1 MRFLNFHKDGE
12 FKLGLKTEQSVLD
25 VETASSTLGMEVPCT
40 YDTVVNNGMGDFS
53 QWDSLIEKAL
63 GIPECCLDQDRL
75 EIGPAVINPH
85 KVICVGLNYRE
96 HAAEAGMDIPNE
108 PVLFNKFNNSIAAPG
123 QTIDITGLVR
133 VDYEAELAFVMGE
146 QTRRVSVED
155 ALDKVFGYCT
165 SNDISER
172 ELQFRSGQWLLGKAL
187 DGFLPIGP
195 YLVTS
200 DEVPDP
206 QDLSIRG
213 WLNGEIRQDSNTS
226 DMIFTVAEIIS
237 YISQYITL
245 DPGDVVITGTPPGVI
260 MGREDKAWMKEGD
273 SYAVEIGNLGKLSN
287 TMRETQSCHPLHS

>member
-12 FKLGLKTEQSVLD
+12 FKLGLKTQESVLD
-25 VETASSTLGMEVPCT
+25 VETASSMLGMELPCT
-40 YDTVVNNGMGDFS
+40 YDTVVNGNMGGFS
-53 QWDSLIEKAL
+53 QWDSLIEEAL
-63 GIPECCLDQDRL
+63 GIPGCCLDENSL
-75 EIGPAVINPH
+75 KVGPAVINPH

-123 QTIDITGLVR
+123 QDIDITGLVR

-146 QTRRVSVED
+146 QTRRVSVD
-155 ALDKVFGYCT
+155 NALDKVFGYCT

-237 YISQYITL
+237 YISRYITL

-260 MGREDKAWMKEGD
+260 MGREDKAWMTEGD

-287 TMRETQSCHPLHS
+287 TMRSGT

>member
-12 FKLGLKTEQSVLD
+12 FKLGLKTQESVLD
-25 VETASSTLGMEVPCT
+25 VETASSMLGMELPCT
-40 YDTVVNNGMGDFS
+40 YDTVVNGNMGGFS
-53 QWDSLIEKAL
+53 QWDSLIEEAL
-63 GIPECCLDQDRL
+63 GIPECCLDENSL
-75 EIGPAVINPH
+75 KVGPAVINPH

-123 QTIDITGLVR
+123 QDIDITGLVR

-146 QTRRVSVED
+146 QTRRVSVD
-155 ALDKVFGYCT
+155 NALDKVFGYCT

-237 YISQYITL
+237 YVSRYITL

-260 MGREDKAWMKEGD
+260 MGREDKTWMTEGD

-287 TMRETQSCHPLHS
+287 TMRSGT

>member
-12 FKLGLKTEQSVLD
+12 FKLGLKTQESVLD
-25 VETASSTLGMEVPCT
+25 VETASSMLGMELPCT
-40 YDTVVNNGMGDFS
+40 YDTVVNGNMGGFS
-53 QWDSLIEKAL
+53 QWDSLIEEAL
-63 GIPECCLDQDRL
+63 GIPECCLDENSL
-75 EIGPAVINPH
+75 KVGPAVINPH

-123 QTIDITGLVR
+123 QDIDITGLVR

-146 QTRRVSVED
+146 QTRRVSVD
-155 ALDKVFGYCT
+155 NALDKVFGYCT

-237 YISQYITL
+237 YISRYITL

-260 MGREDKAWMKEGD
+260 MGREDKAWMTEGD

-287 TMRETQSCHPLHS
+287 TMRSGT

>member
-12 FKLGLKTEQSVLD
+12 FKLGLKTQESVLD
-25 VETASSTLGMEVPCT
+25 VETASSMLGMELPCT
-40 YDTVVNNGMGDFS
+40 YDTVVNGNMGGFS
-53 QWDSLIEKAL
+53 QWDSLIEEAL
-63 GIPECCLDQDRL
+63 GIPECCLDENSL
-75 EIGPAVINPH
+75 KVGPAVINPH

-123 QTIDITGLVR
+123 QDIDITGLVR

-146 QTRRVSVED
+146 QTRRVSVD
-155 ALDKVFGYCT
+155 NALNKVFGYCT

-237 YISQYITL
+237 YISRYITL

-260 MGREDKAWMKEGD
+260 MGREDKAWMTEGD

-287 TMRETQSCHPLHS
+287 TMRSGT

>member
-12 FKLGLKTEQSVLD
+12 FKLGLKTQESVLD
-25 VETASSTLGMEVPCT
+25 VETASSMLGMELPCT
-40 YDTVVNNGMGDFS
+40 YDTVVNGNMGGFS
-53 QWDSLIEKAL
+53 QWDSLIEQAL
-63 GIPECCLDQDRL
+63 GIPECCLDENSL
-75 EIGPAVINPH
+75 KVGPAVINPH

-123 QTIDITGLVR
+123 QDIDITGLVR

-146 QTRRVSVED
+146 QTRRVSVD
-155 ALDKVFGYCT
+155 NALDKVFGYCT

-237 YISQYITL
+237 YVSRYITL

-260 MGREDKAWMKEGD
+260 MGREDKAWMTEGD

-287 TMRETQSCHPLHS
+287 TMRSGT

>member
-12 FKLGLKTEQSVLD
+12 FKLGLKTQESVLD
-25 VETASSTLGMEVPCT
+25 VETASSMLGMELPCT
-40 YDTVVNNGMGDFS
+40 YDTVVNGNMGGFS
-53 QWDSLIEKAL
+53 QWDSLIEEAL
-63 GIPECCLDQDRL
+63 GIPECCLDENSL
-75 EIGPAVINPH
+75 KVGPAVINPH

-123 QTIDITGLVR
+123 QDIDITGLVR

-146 QTRRVSVED
+146 QTRRVSVD
-155 ALDKVFGYCT
+155 NALDKVFGYCT

-226 DMIFTVAEIIS
+226 DMSFTVAEIIS
-237 YISQYITL
+237 YISRYITL

-260 MGREDKAWMKEGD
+260 MGREDKAWMTEGD

-287 TMRETQSCHPLHS
+287 TMRSGT

>member
-12 FKLGLKTEQSVLD
+12 FKLGLKTQESVLD
-25 VETASSTLGMEVPCT
+25 VETASSMLGMELPCT
-40 YDTVVNNGMGDFS
+40 YDTVVNGNMGGFS
-53 QWDSLIEKAL
+53 QWDSLIEEAL
-63 GIPECCLDQDRL
+63 GIPECCLDENSL
-75 EIGPAVINPH
+75 KLGPAVINPY

-123 QTIDITGLVR
+123 QDIDITGLVR

-146 QTRRVSVED
+146 QTRRVSVD
-155 ALDKVFGYCT
+155 NALDKVFGYCT

-237 YISQYITL
+237 YISRYITL

-260 MGREDKAWMKEGD
+260 MGREDKAWMTEGD

-287 TMRETQSCHPLHS
+287 TMRSGT

>member
-12 FKLGLKTEQSVLD
+12 FKLGLKTQESVLD
-25 VETASSTLGMEVPCT
+25 VEKASSMLGMELPCT
-40 YDTVVNNGMGDFS
+40 YDTVVNRSMGSFP
-53 QWDSLIEKAL
+53 QLDSLIEEAL
-63 GIPECCLDQDRL
+63 EIPECCLDENSL
-75 EIGPAVINPH
+75 KVGPAVINPH

-123 QTIDITGLVR
+123 QDIDITGLVR

-146 QTRRVSVED
+146 QTRRVSVD
-155 ALDKVFGYCT
+155 NALDKVFGYCT

-260 MGREDKAWMKEGD
+260 MGREDKAWMTEGD

-287 TMRETQSCHPLHS
+287 TMRSGT

>member
-12 FKLGLKTEQSVLD
+12 FKLGLKTQESVLD
-25 VETASSTLGMEVPCT
+25 VETASSMLGMELPCT
-40 YDTVVNNGMGDFS
+40 YDTVVNGNMGGFS
-53 QWDSLIEKAL
+53 QWDSLIEEAL
-63 GIPECCLDQDRL
+63 GIPECCLDENSL
-75 EIGPAVINPH
+75 KLGPAVINPH

-123 QTIDITGLVR
+123 QDIDITGLVR

-146 QTRRVSVED
+146 QTRRVSVD
-155 ALDKVFGYCT
+155 NALDKVFGYCT

-237 YISQYITL
+237 YISRYITL

-260 MGREDKAWMKEGD
+260 MGREDKAWMTEGD

-287 TMRETQSCHPLHS
+287 TMRSGT

>member
-12 FKLGLKTEQSVLD
+12 FKLGLKTQESVLD
-25 VETASSTLGMEVPCT
+25 VETASSMLGMELPCT
-40 YDTVVNNGMGDFS
+40 YDTVVNGNMGGFS
-53 QWDSLIEKAL
+53 QWDSLIEEAL
-63 GIPECCLDQDRL
+63 GIPECCLDENSL
-75 EIGPAVINPH
+75 KVGPAVINPH

-123 QTIDITGLVR
+123 QDIDITGLVR

-146 QTRRVSVED
+146 QTRRVSVD
-155 ALDKVFGYCT
+155 NALDKVFGYCT

-213 WLNGEIRQDSNTS
+213 WLNGEIRQYSNTS

-237 YISQYITL
+237 YIS
-245 DPGDVVITGTPPGVI
+245 
-260 MGREDKAWMKEGD
+260 R
-273 SYAVEIGNLGKLSN
+273 
-287 TMRETQSCHPLHS
+287 

>member
-1 MRFLNFHKDGE
+1 M
-12 FKLGLKTEQSVLD
+12 
-25 VETASSTLGMEVPCT
+25 
-40 YDTVVNNGMGDFS
+40 
-53 QWDSLIEKAL
+53 
-63 GIPECCLDQDRL
+63 
-75 EIGPAVINPH
+75 INPH

-123 QTIDITGLVR
+123 QDIDITGLVR

-146 QTRRVSVED
+146 QTRRVSVD
-155 ALDKVFGYCT
+155 NALDKVFGYCT

-260 MGREDKAWMKEGD
+260 MGREDKAWMTEGD

-287 TMRETQSCHPLHS
+287 TMRETKRA

>member
-12 FKLGLKTEQSVLD
+12 FKLGLKTQESVLD
-25 VETASSTLGMEVPCT
+25 VEKASSMLGMELPCT
-40 YDTVVNNGMGDFS
+40 YDTVVNGNMGGFS
-53 QWDSLIEKAL
+53 QWDSLIEEAL
-63 GIPECCLDQDRL
+63 GIPECCLDENSL
-75 EIGPAVINPH
+75 KVGPAVINPH

-123 QTIDITGLVR
+123 QDIDITGLVR

-146 QTRRVSVED
+146 QTRRVSVD
-155 ALDKVFGYCT
+155 NALDKVFGYCT

-237 YISQYITL
+237 YISRYITL

-260 MGREDKAWMKEGD
+260 MGREDKAWMTDGD

-287 TMRETQSCHPLHS
+287 TMRSGT

>member
-12 FKLGLKTEQSVLD
+12 FKLGLKTQESVLD
-25 VETASSTLGMEVPCT
+25 VETASSMLGMELPCT
-40 YDTVVNNGMGDFS
+40 YDTVVNGNMGGFS
-53 QWDSLIEKAL
+53 QWARLIEEAL
-63 GIPECCLDQDRL
+63 GIPECCLDENSL
-75 EIGPAVINPH
+75 KVGPAVINPH

-123 QTIDITGLVR
+123 QDIDITGLVR

-146 QTRRVSVED
+146 QTRRVSVD
-155 ALDKVFGYCT
+155 NALDKVFGYCT

-213 WLNGEIRQDSNTS
+213 WLKGEIRQDSNTS

-237 YISQYITL
+237 YISRYITL

-260 MGREDKAWMKEGD
+260 MGREDKTWMTEGD

-287 TMRETQSCHPLHS
+287 TMRSRA

>member
-12 FKLGLKTEQSVLD
+12 FKLGLKTQESVLD
-25 VETASSTLGMEVPCT
+25 VETASSMLGMELPCT
-40 YDTVVNNGMGDFS
+40 YDTVVNGNMGGFS
-53 QWDSLIEKAL
+53 QWDSLIEEAL
-63 GIPECCLDQDRL
+63 GIPECCLDENSL
-75 EIGPAVINPH
+75 KVGPAVINPH

-123 QTIDITGLVR
+123 QDIDITGLVR

-146 QTRRVSVED
+146 QTRRVSVD
-155 ALDKVFGYCT
+155 NALDKVFGYCT

-237 YISQYITL
+237 YISRYITL

-260 MGREDKAWMKEGD
+260 MGREDKTWMTEGD

-287 TMRETQSCHPLHS
+287 TMRSRA

>member
-12 FKLGLKTEQSVLD
+12 FKLGLKTQESVLD
-25 VETASSTLGMEVPCT
+25 VETASSMLGMELPCT
-40 YDTVVNNGMGDFS
+40 YDTVVNGNMGGFS
-53 QWDSLIEKAL
+53 QWDSLIEEAL
-63 GIPECCLDQDRL
+63 GIPECCLDENSL
-75 EIGPAVINPH
+75 KVGPAVINPH

-123 QTIDITGLVR
+123 QDIDITGLIR

-146 QTRRVSVED
+146 QTRRVSVD
-155 ALDKVFGYCT
+155 NALDKVFGYCT

-237 YISQYITL
+237 YISRYITL

-260 MGREDKAWMKEGD
+260 MGREDKAWMTEGD

-287 TMRETQSCHPLHS
+287 TMRSGT

>member
-12 FKLGLKTEQSVLD
+12 FKLGLKTQESVLD
-25 VETASSTLGMEVPCT
+25 VETASSMLGMELPCT
-40 YDTVVNNGMGDFS
+40 YDTVVNGNMGGFS
-53 QWDSLIEKAL
+53 QWDSLIEEAL
-63 GIPECCLDQDRL
+63 GIPECCLDENSL
-75 EIGPAVINPH
+75 KLGPAVINPH

-123 QTIDITGLVR
+123 QDIDITGLVR

-146 QTRRVSVED
+146 QTRRVSVD
-155 ALDKVFGYCT
+155 NALDKVFGYCT

-237 YISQYITL
+237 YISRYITL

-260 MGREDKAWMKEGD
+260 MGREDKTWMTEGD

-287 TMRETQSCHPLHS
+287 TMRSGT

>member
-12 FKLGLKTEQSVLD
+12 FKLGLKTQESVLD
-25 VETASSTLGMEVPCT
+25 VEKASSMLGMELPCT
-40 YDTVVNNGMGDFS
+40 YDTVVNRSMGGFP
-53 QWDSLIEKAL
+53 QLDSLIEEAL
-63 GIPECCLDQDRL
+63 EIPECCLDENSL
-75 EIGPAVINPH
+75 KVGPAVINPH

-123 QTIDITGLVR
+123 QDIDITGLVR

-146 QTRRVSVED
+146 QTRRVSVD
-155 ALDKVFGYCT
+155 NALDKVFGYCT

-260 MGREDKAWMKEGD
+260 MGREDKAWMTDGD

-287 TMRETQSCHPLHS
+287 TMRSGT

>member
-12 FKLGLKTEQSVLD
+12 FKLGLKTQESVLD
-25 VETASSTLGMEVPCT
+25 VEKASSMLGMELPCT
-40 YDTVVNNGMGDFS
+40 YDTVVNGNMGGFS
-53 QWDSLIEKAL
+53 QWDSLIEEAL
-63 GIPECCLDQDRL
+63 GIPECCLDENSL
-75 EIGPAVINPH
+75 KVGPAVINPH

-123 QTIDITGLVR
+123 QDIDITGLVR

-146 QTRRVSVED
+146 QTRRVSVD
-155 ALDKVFGYCT
+155 NALDKVFGYCT

-237 YISQYITL
+237 YISRYITL

-260 MGREDKAWMKEGD
+260 MGREDKAWMTEGD

-287 TMRETQSCHPLHS
+287 TMRSGT

>member
-12 FKLGLKTEQSVLD
+12 FKLGLKTQESVLD
-25 VETASSTLGMEVPCT
+25 VETASSMLGMELPCT
-40 YDTVVNNGMGDFS
+40 YDTVVNGNMGGFS
-53 QWDSLIEKAL
+53 QWDSLIEEAL
-63 GIPECCLDQDRL
+63 GIPECCLDENSL
-75 EIGPAVINPH
+75 KLGPAVINPH

-123 QTIDITGLVR
+123 QDIDITGLVR

-146 QTRRVSVED
+146 QTRRVSVD
-155 ALDKVFGYCT
+155 NALDKVFGYCT

-213 WLNGEIRQDSNTS
+213 WLNGEIRQYSNTS

-237 YISQYITL
+237 YVSRYITL

-260 MGREDKAWMKEGD
+260 MGREDKAWMTEGD

-287 TMRETQSCHPLHS
+287 TMRSGT

>member
-12 FKLGLKTEQSVLD
+12 FKLGLKTQESVLD
-25 VETASSTLGMEVPCT
+25 VETASSMLGMELPCT
-40 YDTVVNNGMGDFS
+40 YDTVVNGNMGGFS
-53 QWDSLIEKAL
+53 QWDSLIEEAL
-63 GIPECCLDQDRL
+63 GIPECCLDENSL
-75 EIGPAVINPH
+75 KLGPAVINPH

-123 QTIDITGLVR
+123 QDIDITGLVR

-146 QTRRVSVED
+146 QTRRVSVD
-155 ALDKVFGYCT
+155 NALDKVFGYCT

-226 DMIFTVAEIIS
+226 DMIFTVAELIS
-237 YISQYITL
+237 YISRYITL

-260 MGREDKAWMKEGD
+260 MGREDKTWMTEGD

-287 TMRETQSCHPLHS
+287 TMRSGT

>member
-12 FKLGLKTEQSVLD
+12 FKLGLKTQESVLD
-25 VETASSTLGMEVPCT
+25 VETASSMLGMELPCT
-40 YDTVVNNGMGDFS
+40 YDTVVNGNMGGFS
-53 QWDSLIEKAL
+53 QWDSLIEEAL
-63 GIPECCLDQDRL
+63 GIPECCLDENSL
-75 EIGPAVINPH
+75 KVGPAVINPH

-123 QTIDITGLVR
+123 QDIDITGLVR
-133 VDYEAELAFVMGE
+133 VDFEAELAFVMGE
-146 QTRRVSVED
+146 QTRRVSVD
-155 ALDKVFGYCT
+155 NALDKVFGYCT

-237 YISQYITL
+237 YISRYITL

-260 MGREDKAWMKEGD
+260 MGREDKTWMTEGD

-287 TMRETQSCHPLHS
+287 TMRSGT

>member
-12 FKLGLKTEQSVLD
+12 FKLGLKTQESVLD
-25 VETASSTLGMEVPCT
+25 VETASSMLGMELPCT
-40 YDTVVNNGMGDFS
+40 YDTVVNGNMGGFS
-53 QWDSLIEKAL
+53 QWASLIEEAL
-63 GIPECCLDQDRL
+63 GIPECCLDENSL
-75 EIGPAVINPH
+75 KLGPAVINPH

-123 QTIDITGLVR
+123 QDIDITGLVR

-146 QTRRVSVED
+146 QTRRVSVD
-155 ALDKVFGYCT
+155 NALDKVFGYCT

-237 YISQYITL
+237 YISRYITL

-260 MGREDKAWMKEGD
+260 MGREDKAWMTEGD

-287 TMRETQSCHPLHS
+287 TMRSGT

>member
-12 FKLGLKTEQSVLD
+12 FKLGLKTQESVLD
-25 VETASSTLGMEVPCT
+25 VETASSMLGMELPCT
-40 YDTVVNNGMGDFS
+40 YDTVVNGNMGGFS
-53 QWDSLIEKAL
+53 QWDSLIEEAL
-63 GIPECCLDQDRL
+63 GIPECCLDENSL
-75 EIGPAVINPH
+75 KVGPAVINPH

-123 QTIDITGLVR
+123 QDIDITGLVR

-146 QTRRVSVED
+146 QTRRVSVD
-155 ALDKVFGYCT
+155 NALDKVFGYCT

-226 DMIFTVAEIIS
+226 DMIFTVAEIFS
-237 YISQYITL
+237 YISRYITL

-260 MGREDKAWMKEGD
+260 MGREDKTWMTEGD

-287 TMRETQSCHPLHS
+287 TMRSGT

>member
-12 FKLGLKTEQSVLD
+12 FKLGLKTQESVLD
-25 VETASSTLGMEVPCT
+25 VETASSMLGMELPCT
-40 YDTVVNNGMGDFS
+40 YDTVVNGNMGGFS
-53 QWDSLIEKAL
+53 QWDSLIEEAL
-63 GIPECCLDQDRL
+63 GIPECCLDENSL
-75 EIGPAVINPH
+75 KVGPAVINPH

-123 QTIDITGLVR
+123 QDIDITGLVR

-146 QTRRVSVED
+146 QTRRVSVD
-155 ALDKVFGYCT
+155 NALDKVFGYCT

-237 YISQYITL
+237 YISRYITL

-260 MGREDKAWMKEGD
+260 MGREDKAWMTEGD
-273 SYAVEIGNLGKLSN
+273 SYVVEIGNLGKLSN
-287 TMRETQSCHPLHS
+287 TMRSGT

>member
-12 FKLGLKTEQSVLD
+12 FKLGLKTQESVLD
-25 VETASSTLGMEVPCT
+25 VETASSMLGMELPCT
-40 YDTVVNNGMGDFS
+40 YDTVVHGNMGGFS
-53 QWDSLIEKAL
+53 QWDSLIEEAL
-63 GIPECCLDQDRL
+63 GIPECCLDENSL
-75 EIGPAVINPH
+75 KVGPAVINPH

-123 QTIDITGLVR
+123 QDIDITGLVR

-146 QTRRVSVED
+146 QTRRVSVD
-155 ALDKVFGYCT
+155 NALDKVFGYCT

-237 YISQYITL
+237 YISRYITL

-260 MGREDKAWMKEGD
+260 MGREDKAWMTEGD

-287 TMRETQSCHPLHS
+287 TMRSGT

>member
-12 FKLGLKTEQSVLD
+12 FKLGLKTQESVLD
-25 VETASSTLGMEVPCT
+25 VETASSMLGMELPCT
-40 YDTVVNNGMGDFS
+40 YDTVVNGNMGGFS
-53 QWDSLIEKAL
+53 QWDSLIEEAL
-63 GIPECCLDQDRL
+63 GIPECCLDENSL
-75 EIGPAVINPH
+75 KLGPAVINPH

-123 QTIDITGLVR
+123 QDIDITGLVR

-146 QTRRVSVED
+146 QTRRVSVD
-155 ALDKVFGYCT
+155 NALDKVFGYCT

-200 DEVPDP
+200 DAVPDP

-237 YISQYITL
+237 YISRYITL

-260 MGREDKAWMKEGD
+260 MGREDKAWMTEGD

-287 TMRETQSCHPLHS
+287 TMRSGT

>member
-12 FKLGLKTEQSVLD
+12 FKLGLKTQESVLD
-25 VETASSTLGMEVPCT
+25 VETASSMLGMELPCT
-40 YDTVVNNGMGDFS
+40 YDTVVNGNMGGFS
-53 QWDSLIEKAL
+53 QWDSLIEEAL
-63 GIPECCLDQDRL
+63 GIPECCLDENSL
-75 EIGPAVINPH
+75 KVGPAVINPH

-123 QTIDITGLVR
+123 QDIDITGLVR

-146 QTRRVSVED
+146 QTRRVSVD
-155 ALDKVFGYCT
+155 NALDKVFGYCT

-237 YISQYITL
+237 YISRYITL

-260 MGREDKAWMKEGD
+260 MGREDKTWMTEGD

-287 TMRETQSCHPLHS
+287 TMRSGT

>member
-12 FKLGLKTEQSVLD
+12 FKLGLKTQESVLD
-25 VETASSTLGMEVPCT
+25 VEKASSMLGMELPCT
-40 YDTVVNNGMGDFS
+40 YDTVVNGNMGGFS
-53 QWDSLIEKAL
+53 QWDSLIEEAL
-63 GIPECCLDQDRL
+63 GIPECCLDENSL
-75 EIGPAVINPH
+75 KVGPAVINPH

-123 QTIDITGLVR
+123 QDIDITGLVR

-146 QTRRVSVED
+146 QTRRVSVD
-155 ALDKVFGYCT
+155 NALDKVFGYCT

-260 MGREDKAWMKEGD
+260 MGREDKAWMTDGD

-287 TMRETQSCHPLHS
+287 TMRSGT

>member
-12 FKLGLKTEQSVLD
+12 FKLGLKTQESVLD
-25 VETASSTLGMEVPCT
+25 VETASSMLGMELPCT
-40 YDTVVNNGMGDFS
+40 YDTVVNGNMGGFS
-53 QWDSLIEKAL
+53 QWDSLIEEAL
-63 GIPECCLDQDRL
+63 GIPECCLDENSL
-75 EIGPAVINPH
+75 KVGPAVINPH

-123 QTIDITGLVR
+123 QDIDITGLVR

-146 QTRRVSVED
+146 QTRRVSVD
-155 ALDKVFGYCT
+155 NALDKVFGYWT

-237 YISQYITL
+237 YISRYITL

-260 MGREDKAWMKEGD
+260 MGREDKTWMTEGD

-287 TMRETQSCHPLHS
+287 TMRSGT

>member
-12 FKLGLKTEQSVLD
+12 FKLGLKTQESVLD
-25 VETASSTLGMEVPCT
+25 VETASSMLGMELPCT
-40 YDTVVNNGMGDFS
+40 YDTVVNGNMGGFS
-53 QWDSLIEKAL
+53 QWDSLIEEAL
-63 GIPECCLDQDRL
+63 GIPECCLDENSL
-75 EIGPAVINPH
+75 KVGPAVINPH

-123 QTIDITGLVR
+123 QDIDITGLVR

-146 QTRRVSVED
+146 QTRRVSVD
-155 ALDKVFGYCT
+155 NALNKVFGYCT

-237 YISQYITL
+237 YISRYITL

-260 MGREDKAWMKEGD
+260 MGREDKAWMTEGD
-273 SYAVEIGNLGKLSN
+273 SYAVEIGKLGKLSN
-287 TMRETQSCHPLHS
+287 TMRSGT

>member
-12 FKLGLKTEQSVLD
+12 FKFGLKTQESVLD
-25 VETASSTLGMEVPCT
+25 VETASSMLGMELPCT
-40 YDTVVNNGMGDFS
+40 YDTVVNGNMGGFS
-53 QWDSLIEKAL
+53 QWDSLIEEAL
-63 GIPECCLDQDRL
+63 GIPECCLDENSL
-75 EIGPAVINPH
+75 KLGPAVINPH

-123 QTIDITGLVR
+123 QDIDITGLIR

-146 QTRRVSVED
+146 QTRRVSVD
-155 ALDKVFGYCT
+155 NALDKVFGYCT

-237 YISQYITL
+237 YISRYITL

-260 MGREDKAWMKEGD
+260 MGREDKTWMTEGD

-287 TMRETQSCHPLHS
+287 TMRSGT

>member
-12 FKLGLKTEQSVLD
+12 FKLGLKTQESVLD
-25 VETASSTLGMEVPCT
+25 VETASSMLGMELPCT
-40 YDTVVNNGMGDFS
+40 YDTVVNRSMGGFS
-53 QWDSLIEKAL
+53 QWDSLIEAAL
-63 GIPECCLDQDRL
+63 GIPECCLDENSL
-75 EIGPAVINPH
+75 KVGPAVINPH

-123 QTIDITGLVR
+123 QDIDITGLVR

-146 QTRRVSVED
+146 QTRRVSVD
-155 ALDKVFGYCT
+155 NALDKVFGYCT

-260 MGREDKAWMKEGD
+260 MGREDKAWMTEGD

-287 TMRETQSCHPLHS
+287 TMRETKRA

>member
-12 FKLGLKTEQSVLD
+12 FKLGLKTQESVLD
-25 VETASSTLGMEVPCT
+25 VETASSMLGMELPCT
-40 YDTVVNNGMGDFS
+40 YDTVVHGNMGGFS
-53 QWDSLIEKAL
+53 QWDSLIEEAL
-63 GIPECCLDQDRL
+63 GIPECCLDENSL
-75 EIGPAVINPH
+75 KVGPAVINPH

-123 QTIDITGLVR
+123 QDIDITGLVR

-146 QTRRVSVED
+146 QTRRVSVD
-155 ALDKVFGYCT
+155 NALDKVFGYCT

-237 YISQYITL
+237 YISRYITL

-260 MGREDKAWMKEGD
+260 MGREDKAWMTEGD
-273 SYAVEIGNLGKLSN
+273 SYVVEIGNLGKLSN
-287 TMRETQSCHPLHS
+287 TMRSGT

>member
-1 MRFLNFHKDGE
+1 MRFLTFQKDGE
-12 FKLGLKTEQSVLD
+12 FRLGLRTEENVLD
-25 VETASSTLGMEVPCT
+25 VETASNMLGMEVPCT
-40 YDTVVNNGMGDFS
+40 YDTVVNGSMGGFS
-53 QWDSLIEKAL
+53 EWDNLVEAAL
-63 GIPECCLDQDRL
+63 GRPECCLDEDSL
-75 EIGPAVINPH
+75 KIGPAVINPH

-123 QTIDITGLVR
+123 QDIDITGLVR

-146 QTRRVSVED
+146 QTRRVSVEN

-206 QDLSIRG
+206 QDLAIRG
-213 WLNGEIRQDSNTS
+213 WLNGEIRQDSSTS

-245 DPGDVVITGTPPGVI
+245 EPGDVVITGTPPGVI

-287 TMRETQSCHPLHS
+287 TMRSS

>member
-12 FKLGLKTEQSVLD
+12 FKLGLKTQESVLD
-25 VETASSTLGMEVPCT
+25 VETASSMLGMELPCT
-40 YDTVVNNGMGDFS
+40 YDTVVNGNMGGFS
-53 QWDSLIEKAL
+53 QWDSLIEEAL
-63 GIPECCLDQDRL
+63 GIPECCLDENSL
-75 EIGPAVINPH
+75 KVGPAVINPH

-123 QTIDITGLVR
+123 QDIDITGLVR

-146 QTRRVSVED
+146 QTRRVSVD
-155 ALDKVFGYCT
+155 NALDKVFGYCT

-206 QDLSIRG
+206 QDLSIQG

-237 YISQYITL
+237 YISRYITL

-260 MGREDKAWMKEGD
+260 MGREDKAWMTEGD

-287 TMRETQSCHPLHS
+287 TMRSGT

>member
-12 FKLGLKTEQSVLD
+12 FKLGLKTQESVLD
-25 VETASSTLGMEVPCT
+25 VETASSMLGMELPCT
-40 YDTVVNNGMGDFS
+40 YDTVVNGNMGGFS
-53 QWDSLIEKAL
+53 QWDSLIEEAL
-63 GIPECCLDQDRL
+63 GIPECCLDENSL
-75 EIGPAVINPH
+75 KVGPAVINPH

-123 QTIDITGLVR
+123 QDIDITGLVR

-146 QTRRVSVED
+146 QTRRVSVD
-155 ALDKVFGYCT
+155 NALDKVFGYCT

-226 DMIFTVAEIIS
+226 DMIFTVAESIS
-237 YISQYITL
+237 YISRYITL

-260 MGREDKAWMKEGD
+260 MGREDKAWMTEGD

-287 TMRETQSCHPLHS
+287 TMRSGT

>member
-12 FKLGLKTEQSVLD
+12 FKLGLKTQESVLD
-25 VETASSTLGMEVPCT
+25 VEKASSMLGMELPCT
-40 YDTVVNNGMGDFS
+40 YDTVVNRSMGGFP
-53 QWDSLIEKAL
+53 QLDSLIEEAL
-63 GIPECCLDQDRL
+63 EIPECCLDENSL
-75 EIGPAVINPH
+75 KVGPAVINPH

-123 QTIDITGLVR
+123 QDIDITGLVR

-146 QTRRVSVED
+146 QTRRVSVD
-155 ALDKVFGYCT
+155 NALDKVFGYCT

-237 YISQYITL
+237 YISQYVTL

-260 MGREDKAWMKEGD
+260 MGREDKAWMTDGD

-287 TMRETQSCHPLHS
+287 TMRSGT

>member
-63 GIPECCLDQDRL
+63 GIPECCLDEDGL

-123 QTIDITGLVR
+123 QDIDITGLVR

-195 YLVTS
+195 YLVTA

-213 WLNGEIRQDSNTS
+213 WLNGEIRQNSNTS

-237 YISQYITL
+237 YISQYMTL

-287 TMRETQSCHPLHS
+287 TMRSGK

>member
-1 MRFLNFHKDGE
+1 M
-12 FKLGLKTEQSVLD
+12 
-25 VETASSTLGMEVPCT
+25 
-40 YDTVVNNGMGDFS
+40 
-53 QWDSLIEKAL
+53 
-63 GIPECCLDQDRL
+63 
-75 EIGPAVINPH
+75 
-85 KVICVGLNYRE
+85 
-96 HAAEAGMDIPNE
+96 
-108 PVLFNKFNNSIAAPG
+108 AAPG
-123 QTIDITGLVR
+123 QDIDITGLVR

-146 QTRRVSVED
+146 QTRRVSVD
-155 ALDKVFGYCT
+155 NALDKVFGYCT

>member
-12 FKLGLKTEQSVLD
+12 FKLGLKTQESVLD
-25 VETASSTLGMEVPCT
+25 VETASSMLGMELPCT
-40 YDTVVNNGMGDFS
+40 YDTVVNGNMGGFS
-53 QWDSLIEKAL
+53 QWDSLIEEAL
-63 GIPECCLDQDRL
+63 GIPECCLDENSL
-75 EIGPAVINPH
+75 KVGPAVINPH

-123 QTIDITGLVR
+123 QDIDITGLVR

-146 QTRRVSVED
+146 QTRRVSVD
-155 ALDKVFGYCT
+155 NALDKVFGYCT

-260 MGREDKAWMKEGD
+260 MGREDKAWMTEGD

-287 TMRETQSCHPLHS
+287 TMRSGT